1 MRLTLDELLS
11 VVYRFYPRRL
21 EPEDPGYKDT
31 EEHRRLVDARR
42 RAGAEG
48 NPWRVLLDRLYKQIP
63 RDSIHNGSL
72 HLLTGHYD
80 AGYVGALYLPSRGP
94 PETHHQLGF
103 LISFLVPCYVV
114 SSLVIAV
121 APTTKSSG
129 VARYTQFTFTPDEEP
144 YARIITEEILS
155 VFPGYEPMP
164 PEIGNIVVPDVV
176 AGTKLMG
183 KTTLFHCLFTDVW
196 G

>member
-1 MRLTLDELLS
+1 M
-11 VVYRFYPRRL
+11 
-21 EPEDPGYKDT
+21 
-31 EEHRRLVDARR
+31 VDARR

-80 AGYVGALYLPSRGP
+80 AGYVGSLFLPTRGP
-94 PETHHQLGF
+94 HDTHHQLSF

-114 SSLVIAV
+114 SSLVLAV
-121 APTTKSSG
+121 APTTRSSG

-144 YARIITEEILS
+144 YAQIITEEILA
-155 VFPGYEPMP
+155 VFGG
-164 PEIGNIVVPDVV
+164 PEDEGRSQEDRWFDGSFRQLRIIAVVQHQRFGMQHMIADVGLRWKRFHHGLSRCLEETSSPVPTIGGIESPV
-176 AGTKLMG
+176 L
-183 KTTLFHCLFTDVW
+183 
-196 G
+196 